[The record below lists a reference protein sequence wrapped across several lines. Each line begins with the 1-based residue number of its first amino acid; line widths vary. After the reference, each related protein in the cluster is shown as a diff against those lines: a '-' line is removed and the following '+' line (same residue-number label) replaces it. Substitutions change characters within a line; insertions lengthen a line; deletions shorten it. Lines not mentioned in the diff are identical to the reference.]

1 MGNRPVLYLSFIF
14 ALHPPYISIIISLY
28 YFGRKRGATI
38 MKIIFCKWGSICEKG
53 IANALQRLGITV
65 ITMNRKFES
74 VDYDKGYLEALADL
88 IQKHPDASCVFSV
101 NFQPIVARCCKVF
114 KLPYLSWTVDCPSF
128 QLYSETIAYPTNR
141 IFVLDRMQW
150 EKFAPVNPDCIF
162 HLPMGADVATWDE
175 IKVTAEDHQNYDCDV
190 SFVGS
195 LYSEKTRYN
204 SIEKDLPD
212 AMRGYVDGL
221 IAAR

>member
-1 MGNRPVLYLSFIF
+1 
-14 ALHPPYISIIISLY
+14 
-28 YFGRKRGATI
+28 

-88 IQKHPDASCVFSV
+88 IQKNPDASCVFSV

-150 EKFAPVNPDCIF
+150 
-162 HLPMGADVATWDE
+162 
-175 IKVTAEDHQNYDCDV
+175 
-190 SFVGS
+190 
-195 LYSEKTRYN
+195 
-204 SIEKDLPD
+204 
-212 AMRGYVDGL
+212 
-221 IAAR
+221 